1 MTQRSTTRS
10 IPERR
15 RNPRVNTSNAVNFIL
30 FDSKK
35 KKVGQG
41 KGLTVNLSQSGV
53 LLRTEGKLEGAF
65 IVLMAIDLEGNEI
78 KINGKIIS
86 LRVCKKTNLFLTGI
100 EFIGPK
106 DKQLS
111 AIIAFVRDFQRR
123 KHIKHQEE
131 TEELLRLLSLAI
143 EQSSE
148 GIAIADL
155 DGKLIYLNNA
165 FSKMHGYSSDELIG
179 KHLSIFHNKE
189 QMESVNSA
197 LRQTKKTGEFKGE
210 IWHQRS
216 DGKVFPTIMHN
227 SIIKNS
233 AGNPIGMLG
242 TVRDISQRKKYEQAL
257 LKSEEKYR
265 MILENIEDG
274 YYEVDLAGNYT
285 FYNNSLSKMFGY
297 SRKELIGVNYR
308 KYVDPIDEKKVFKE
322 FNKVFTSGKP
332 AKAFD
337 WAIIKK
343 DGTTCHIDTS
353 ISLIT
358 DSNNNV
364 IGFQGIVRDITE
376 KKQAEQ
382 ALKESEERYRELSII
397 DDLTQL
403 YNSRHF
409 YNQLKMEIDR
419 VNRYEESMS
428 LILLDIDNFKDFN
441 DTYGH
446 IEGDQV
452 LMRLGQVIT
461 RCLRS
466 TDSAYRYGG
475 EEFMILL
482 PVTLCADGVVT
493 AERIRTEFKKE
504 IFSPVAGK
512 NTPITLSIGVGQY
525 KLQEEIKAFV
535 SRVDKLMY
543 QAKKNGKDRI
553 FYKS

>member
-1 MTQRSTTRS
+1 MTLRNKTRS
-10 IPERR
+10 IQERR
-15 RNPRVNTSNAVNFIL
+15 RNPRVNTSNIVNFIL

-35 KKVGQG
+35 KKVGDG

-53 LLRTEGKLEGAF
+53 LIQTEGKLEGAF
-65 IVLMAIDLEGNEI
+65 IVLMVIDLDGNEI
-78 KINGKIIS
+78 TINGKIITT
-86 LRVCKKTNLFLTGI
+86 RVCKKINSYLTGI

-111 AIIAFVRDFQRR
+111 AIIAFVKDFQRR
-123 KHIKHQEE
+123 KHMQHQEE
-131 TEELLRLLSLAI
+131 TNEILRLLSLAI

-148 GIAIADL
+148 GIAICDL

-165 FSKMHGYSSDELIG
+165 FSRMHGYSIDKLIG
-179 KHLSIFHNKE
+179 KNLSIFHNKE

-210 IWHQRS
+210 IWHQRK
-216 DGKVFPTIMHN
+216 DGTVFPTIMQN
-227 SIIKNS
+227 SIIMDNT
-233 AGNPIGMLG
+233 GNPIGMLG
-242 TVRDISQRKKYEQAL
+242 TVRDITQRKKYEQAL
-257 LKSEEKYR
+257 LRSEEKYR
-265 MILENIEDG
+265 TILKNIEDG

-285 FYNNSLSKMFGY
+285 FYNNSLCKMFGY

-308 KYVDPIDEKKVFKE
+308 KYVDPEDTNKVFKE
-322 FNKVFTSGKP
+322 FNRVFKSGKP
-332 AKAFD
+332 TKAFD

-343 DGTTCHIDTS
+343 DGTRCHIDTS

-358 DSNNNV
+358 DANNNV

-376 KKQAEQ
+376 KKHAEQ

-419 VNRYEESMS
+419 ANRYEESMT
-428 LILLDIDNFKDFN
+428 LILLDIDNFKNFN

-452 LMRLGQVIT
+452 LMRLGQVIK
-461 RCLRS
+461 RSLRS

-482 PVTLCADGVVT
+482 PVTICKDGVVT

-504 IFSPVAGK
+504 FFSPVAGK
-512 NTPITLSIGVGQY
+512 DIHITLSIGVGQY
-525 KLQEEIKAFV
+525 KPQEELKAFV
-535 SRVDKLMY
+535 SRVDQLMY

-553 FYKS
+553 SCK

>member
-1 MTQRSTTRS
+1 MTRLL
-10 IPERR
+10 PEKRR
-15 RNPRVNTSNAVNFIL
+15 HPRVETSITVNFFL

-35 KKVGQG
+35 KKIGQG
-41 KGLTVNLSQSGV
+41 TGLTINLSQSGV
-53 LLRTEGKLEGAF
+53 LLQTENKLEGAF
-65 IVLMAIDLEGNEI
+65 IVLMAIDLGGNEI

-86 LRVCKKTNLFLTGI
+86 SRVCKKTNSFLTGI

-111 AIIAFVRDFQRR
+111 AIIAFVKDFQKR
-123 KHIKHQEE
+123 KHMQHHEE
-131 TEELLRLLSLAI
+131 TEQVLRLLSIAI
-143 EQSSE
+143 EQGSE
-148 GIAIADL
+148 GIAICDL

-165 FSKMHGYSSDELIG
+165 FSKMHGYSFDELIG
-179 KHLSIFHNKE
+179 KRLSVFHNKE

-197 LRQTKKTGEFKGE
+197 NRQTKKVGEFKGE
-210 IWHQRS
+210 IWHIRS
-216 DGKVFPTIMHN
+216 DGTVFPTIMHN
-227 SIIKNS
+227 SIIKDN

-242 TVRDISQRKKYEQAL
+242 TVRDISQRKKYEIAL
-257 LKSEEKYR
+257 LRSEEKYR
-265 MILENIEDG
+265 KILENIEDG
-274 YYEVDLAGNYT
+274 YYEVDLDGNYT
-285 FYNNSLSKMFGY
+285 FCNNSLCKMFGY
-297 SRKELIGVNYR
+297 SQNELMGVNY
-308 KYVDPIDEKKVFKE
+308 KTYVATEDAKKVFKK
-322 FNKVFTSGKP
+322 FNRVFKSGKP

-337 WAIIKK
+337 WVVIKK
-343 DGTTCHIDTS
+343 DGTRCHIDTS
-353 ISLIT
+353 VSLIT
-358 DSNNNV
+358 DANNHV

-376 KKQAEQ
+376 RKQAEH

-419 VNRYEESMS
+419 VNRYEEAMS

-452 LMRLGQVIT
+452 LMRLGQVIK

-482 PVTLCADGVVT
+482 PVTLCVDGVVT
-493 AERIRTEFKKE
+493 AERIMTEFKKE
-504 IFSPVAGK
+504 IFSPVVRK
-512 NTPITLSIGVGQY
+512 NIHITLSIGVGQY
-525 KLQEEIKAFV
+525 KPQEEMKAFV